1 MRHIKP
7 LHDFVLLRP
16 IIPDENNGGSI
27 LFAGTDLFIPNSGEA
42 IEIGSKVQY
51 VKVGDKVL
59 FPSQLAPKIEHSEQ
73 FYMVRERD
81 ILGVLE

>member
-1 MRHIKP
+1 MRPIKP

-16 IIPDENNGGSI
+16 IIPDKNNGGSI
-27 LFAGTDLFIPNSGEA
+27 IFPGTDTFIPNSGEA
-42 IEIGSKVQY
+42 VELGSKVQY

-59 FPSQLAPKIEHSEQ
+59 FPNQLAPEIEHGQQ